1 MILKYTVL
9 ICLIAAALAAGQLS
23 FADEAPSP
31 LVTTAYQRVNLFDGP
46 GITYHLRDTI
56 AAGIPLTIIERN
68 NIGTWVHIQRT
79 DADGALLDD
88 GWIISGYLNLDPDLH
103 FGFLPINTTLPDA
116 DLALVPDQLRELYAA
131 PVIPTVSPAM
141 RDLYVRG
148 RDQDR
153 NYSYVITKVGD
164 SITADDL
171 YLKPMSLE
179 RRVLG
184 AYDYLENT
192 IDYFAAS
199 TQVDSVAARVGMTT
213 YTVLDPMWADKK
225 VCESGESPLACE
237 YRRKRPSVAF
247 IMFGPNDLLHSGPD
261 TYETNIR
268 SIVDQTIARGI
279 IPVLS
284 TFSYDPGMGLWNRS
298 VLFNDRLIEIAD
310 EYQIPLINLWLAARA
325 LPNWGLENDQTHMKH
340 WGYSYLKFDDG
351 HVAFSGAALRNLL
364 SIRMLDEIRTTIM
377 LDPNAAG

>member
-1 MILKYTVL
+1 MKFTIL
-9 ICLIAAALAAGQLS
+9 ICLLAAALATGQFS
-23 FADEAPSP
+23 FADESPSP
-31 LVTTAYQRVNLFDGP
+31 LVATAYQRVNLFDGP
-46 GITYHLRDTI
+46 GVNYRLRASI

-68 NIGTWVHIQRT
+68 NIGTWVHIQRR
-79 DADGALLDD
+79 DGDGALLND
-88 GWIISGYLNLDPDLH
+88 GWVISGYLNLDPDLH
-103 FGFLPINTTLPDA
+103 FGFLPVNTTLPDA

-131 PVIPTVSPAM
+131 PVIPPVSAAM

-164 SITADDL
+164 SITADAL

-184 AYDYLENT
+184 AYDYLANT

-199 TQVDSVAARVGMTT
+199 TQVDSVAARVGMTA

-225 VCESGESPLACE
+225 ICESGESPLDCE
-237 YRRKRPSVAF
+237 YRRKRPSIAF

-261 TYETNIR
+261 TYDENIR
-268 SIVDQTIARGI
+268 AIVDQTIEHGI

-284 TFSYDPGMGLWNRS
+284 TFSYDPGMGLWNCS

-325 LPNWGLENDQTHMKH
+325 LPNYGLENDQTHMKH
-340 WGYSYLKFDDG
+340 WGYDYLKFDDG

-364 SIRMLDEIRTTIM
+364 SILDAR
-377 LDPNAAG
+377 

>member
-1 MILKYTVL
+1 MKSRLL
-9 ICLIAAALAAGQLS
+9 ICLVAAALGVVRFS
-23 FADEAPSP
+23 FADDSPSP

-46 GITYHLRDTI
+46 GITYHLSDTI
-56 AAGIPLTIIERN
+56 AAGVPLTIVERN
-68 NIGTWVHIQRT
+68 NVGTWVHVQRT
-79 DADGALLDD
+79 DANGELLDD

-103 FGFLPINTTLPDA
+103 FGWLPINTTLPDA
-116 DLALVPDQLRELYAA
+116 DLALVPDQLRELSAA
-131 PVIPTVSPAM
+131 PIIPPVSDAV
-141 RDLYVRG
+141 RDLFTHG
-148 RDQDR
+148 RDDLR

-164 SITADDL
+164 SITADPL
-171 YLKPMSLE
+171 YLKPMSLN

-184 AYDYLENT
+184 AYDYLATT

-213 YTVLDPMWADKK
+213 FTVLDPMWADKQ
-225 VCESGESPLACE
+225 VCERGETPLDCE

-247 IMFGPNDLLHSGPD
+247 IMFGPNDLLHNGPD
-261 TYETNIR
+261 TYEENIR
-268 SIVDQTIARGI
+268 TIVDKTIERGI

-298 VLFNDRLIEIAD
+298 VLFNERLIEIAN
-310 EYQIPLINLWLAARA
+310 EYQIPIINLWLAARA

-340 WGYSYLKFDDG
+340 WGYEYLKFDDG

-364 SIRMLDEIRTTIM
+364 SIRMLDEIRTTVI
-377 LDPNAAG
+377 LDLNAAG